1 MQVPS
6 PPTTPQVPASY
17 RAPVAPW
24 ALWARGP
31 ADTGARPKA
40 MDVEDIPRPE
50 QLRSEK
56 AKLRLP
62 VLGDFM
68 TKVTSKRKRHPAAA
82 TAETP
87 REPPIKRVSFRPTT
101 YLADVQ
107 HYFGDEATVMIQPFQ
122 DILWEN
128 RHNPNKYTEW
138 TEVRLALD
146 MAMMLSEE
154 DEQQPSGRKS
164 VHREEGQ
171 PHDYAG
177 GERRGPARPRP
188 TH

>member
-1 MQVPS
+1 MQGPE
-6 PPTTPQVPASY
+6 PPPTPQVPASY

-24 ALWARGP
+24 ALWSRGP
-31 ADTGARPKA
+31 TDTGTTPKVV
-40 MDVEDIPRPE
+40 DLDDKPRTE
-50 QLRSEK
+50 QLRSER

-68 TKVTSKRKRHPAAA
+68 TKITSKRKRHPAEQ
-82 TAETP
+82 TGTP
-87 REPPIKRVSFRPTT
+87 REPTIKRVSFRPTT

-128 RHNPNKYTEW
+128 RHNPDKYAEW

-154 DEQQPSGRKS
+154 EEQLK
-164 VHREEGQ
+164 
-171 PHDYAG
+171 
-177 GERRGPARPRP
+177 
-188 TH
+188 